1 MIDGT
6 FKYFIEL
13 HKENL
18 KEIFYPI
25 KLFLTKCENQNKNLI
40 FFIAFIL
47 KKFLFKITLDFLFRS
62 HYIHFSQSI
71 IF

>member
-25 KLFLTKCENQNKNLI
+25 KLFLMKCENQNKNLYS
-40 FFIAFIL
+40 FFPKHNILVKYTNQIARINNF
-47 KKFLFKITLDFLFRS
+47 KK
-62 HYIHFSQSI
+62 
-71 IF
+71 